1 MILGITGTT
10 GSGKTTLLGEIKKN
24 GGYVIDCDAVY
35 HELLQTNMEML
46 KALDHCFSGVVV
58 GGVLQRKK
66 LGALV
71 FDNPQ
76 ALEKLNHI
84 IYPYVQAE
92 VERRLQLFQDSS
104 LIGIDAISLF
114 ESGLSLLC
122 HHVVAVT
129 APKEVRIARL
139 ITRDNISDQYANLR
153 VKAQRD
159 DEIFCQKSDV
169 VLSNDFPSVE
179 EFQKHCS
186 EFLRKLGGIDFE

>member
-58 GGVLQRKK
+58 DGVLQRKK

-114 ESGLSLLC
+114 ESGLNLLC

-139 ITRDNISDQYANLR
+139 ITRDNISDKYANLR

-159 DEIFCQKSDV
+159 DEIFCQKSDF

-179 EFQKHCS
+179 AFQKHCN
-186 EFLRKLGGIDFE
+186 EFLRKLGGFDFE